1 MAAVI
6 GSTGI
11 YNRDPTKVPR
21 WVVDSGNFDYKV
33 LNSKKQVNSS
43 DFWNANRIGA
53 IITTAQVANTA
64 RTVVNISDKGGFLIW
79 GIGTQHNSSSNT
91 NTWVITVDGVATTLP
106 VYSISDSGA
115 GRTCFGAF
123 NNKNNNDTNSVF
135 DVDWGAYNVGASP
148 LDSGRLALSYSDG
161 QGLHR
166 FVIDPLTAIATQPT
180 AIIRFETSL
189 NVTFASSLAIS
200 ASIDSYVGV
209 QYILDS

>member
-21 WVVDSGNFDYKV
+21 WVVDSGNFDYRVQGNKT
-33 LNSKKQVNSS
+33 QVNASA
-43 DFWNANRIGA
+43 FWSADRIGA
-53 IITTAQVANTA
+53 VITTAQVANTA

-91 NTWVITVDGVATTLP
+91 NTWVITVDNVATTLP

-123 NNKNNNDTNSVF
+123 NNKNNNDSQNATTL
-135 DVDWGAYNVGASP
+135 DWGAYNVGASP
-148 LDSGRLALSYSDG
+148 LDSGRLALSYSDSG
-161 QGLHR
+161 GLHR

-180 AIIRFETSL
+180 AIIRFEKSL
-189 NVTFASSLAIS
+189 TVTFASSLAIS

>member
-6 GSTGI
+6 GSTDNF
-11 YNRDPTKVPR
+11 NRDPTKAPR
-21 WVVDSGNFDYKV
+21 YVVDSSNYDYTGS
-33 LNSKKQVNSS
+33 NSFRNPSQSG
-43 DFWNANRIGA
+43 FWTTNAIGA

-64 RTVVNISDKGGFLIW
+64 RTVVNISGKGGFLCW

-106 VYSISDSGA
+106 VYSISDAGA
-115 GRTCFGAF
+115 GRACFGAF
-123 NNKNNNDTNSVF
+123 NSKSTNNAGTYDNLHM
-135 DVDWGAYNVGASP
+135 YNVGESP
-148 LDSGRLALSYSDG
+148 LDSGRLALSYSNAG
-161 QGLHR
+161 GMHR
-166 FVIDPLTAIATQPT
+166 YVIDPLVAIATQPT

-189 NVTFASSLAIS
+189 TVTFASSLAIS